1 MRIAKIDSYPVN
13 VSLKEAFVMSKS
25 ATNSVLSLIIRIIT
39 DTGLEG
45 IGEARVGYNT
55 GFTHENI
62 EAMKTIVDKYYA
74 PALLGRNALC
84 INGLMDNVN
93 AAWEAGYTITKSGI
107 EMALYDIA
115 GKHYGVSVAELLGG
129 VYHEKIG
136 LVGSV
141 SCDEPQQ
148 MAAQAIRWAESGH
161 KVLKVKIGRGADIA
175 LDVKRVKM
183 VREAVGNEIEL
194 RLDCN
199 SIYRLDTAFRL
210 IKQLRKFDPA
220 FLEDP
225 IDRYNIDG
233 MVSLTKVSDVPICV
247 DNIIFTPQDAFN
259 VVSKGAG
266 HIIKVKLQRVGGFR
280 NALKIISIAEAA
292 GIPVVVGRGSTLS
305 ISAAAEHQ
313 LIAASKNVI
322 PWGENT
328 GPQKQEEDVVK
339 LQPKIKGGYVTYPSG
354 IGLGIELDEGKVNRY
369 RVDLSG
375 HPAM

>member
-1 MRIAKIDSYPVN
+1 MRIVKVESFPIS

-25 ATNSVLSLIIRIIT
+25 TTTSVVSLIIIIT
-39 DTGLEG
+39 TEGGLQG

-62 EAMKTIVDKYYA
+62 EAMKIIVDKYYA
-74 PALLGRNALC
+74 PVLMGSNALS
-84 INGLMDNVN
+84 INGLMDKVN

-115 GKHYGVSVAELLGG
+115 GKHHRVSVAELLGG
-129 VYHEKIG
+129 IYHRDIG

-141 SCDEPQQ
+141 SCGEPEN
-148 MAAQAIRWAESGH
+148 MAAQASHWAEIGH
-161 KVLKVKIGRGADIA
+161 KVLKVKIGKGADID
-175 LDVKRVKM
+175 LDVKRVKA
-183 VREAVGNEIEL
+183 VREAVGSKIEL

-210 IKQLRKFDPA
+210 IKQLQKFDPA

-225 IDRYNIDG
+225 IDRWNIDG
-233 MVSLTKVSDVPICV
+233 MASLTKVSDIPICV

-259 VVSKGAG
+259 VLSRGAG
-266 HIIKVKLQRVGGFR
+266 HVIKVKLQRVGGFK
-280 NALKIISIAEAA
+280 NALAIIAIAEAA
-292 GIPVVVGRGSTLS
+292 GVPVVVGRGSTLS

-313 LIAASKNVI
+313 LIAASRNVI

-328 GPQKQEEDVVK
+328 GPQKQEEDIVK
-339 LQPKIKGGYVTYPSG
+339 VQPRIKGGYVTYPSE
-354 IGLGIELDEGKVNRY
+354 IGLGVELDAEKISRY
-369 RVDLSG
+369 RTDQSG
-375 HPAM
+375 FF